1 MGNHPIIACIT
12 VHTVQLLKHEA
23 SSFGFIYLFISHYLW
38 SKAKGKSLNHI
49 KTDHL
54 VLSMLKS
61 GLLILVVFTVTPSK
75 IWKPFDTESLESGK

>member
-49 KTDHL
+49 KTNHVHL

-75 IWKPFDTESLESGK
+75 IKMETF